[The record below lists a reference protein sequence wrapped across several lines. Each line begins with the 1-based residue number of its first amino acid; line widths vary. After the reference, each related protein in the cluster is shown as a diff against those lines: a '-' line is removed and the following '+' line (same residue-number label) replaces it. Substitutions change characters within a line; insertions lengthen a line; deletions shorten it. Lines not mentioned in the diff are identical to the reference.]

1 MTHTVFFVIENYVR
15 KKCGF
20 WEMQPGICVAAA
32 FYGNGLHLEQK
43 IALFLLYDIIML
55 RRHYNCKEV
64 LQER

>member
-15 KKCGF
+15 KKCGS

-32 FYGNGLHLEQK
+32 FYGNSLHLEQK
-43 IALFLLYDIIML
+43 IAPFLLYDIIML